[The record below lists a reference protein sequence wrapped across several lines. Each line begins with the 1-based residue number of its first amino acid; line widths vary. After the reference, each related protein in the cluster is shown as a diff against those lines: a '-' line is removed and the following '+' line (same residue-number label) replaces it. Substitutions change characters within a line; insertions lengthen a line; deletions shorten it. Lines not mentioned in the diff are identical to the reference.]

1 MAVVK
6 KIRIFYINRHVIK
19 GYNMATTVSKF
30 EGSNFLQP
38 TGFKVVVNR
47 DRFKNL
53 EFFAQSLQHPD
64 VSVSPAIQ
72 SFRRANVY
80 LPGDKAEYGTL
91 TIDTILDENMNV
103 YKEMHSWLI
112 AGVDKKQ
119 VPSDANTIQSQ
130 DKSFYDISVLVLSS
144 HNNTIDTIRY
154 KDAFPTNVGTINFQS
169 TVDGVQF
176 ITFPVTF
183 AYTTFTI
190 SD

>member
-1 MAVVK
+1 
-6 KIRIFYINRHVIK
+6 
-19 GYNMATTVSKF
+19 MATTVSKF
-30 EGSNFLQP
+30 EGTNFLQP

-53 EFFAQSLQHPD
+53 EFFAQSVQHPD

-72 SFRRANVY
+72 TFRRSNVY
-80 LPGDKAEYGTL
+80 LPGDKLEYGTL

-103 YKEMHSWLI
+103 YKEMHDWLTV
-112 AGVDKKQ
+112 GVEEKQ
-119 VPSDANTIQSQ
+119 TPSDGNTIISQ

-154 KDAFPTNVGTINFQS
+154 KDAFPTNLGTINFQS

-176 ITFPVTF
+176 ITFPITF

-190 SD
+190 TK